1 MTTKR
6 NSRRENAFVK
16 AAAIFRGHG
25 GVLRTMEAL
34 ELGVHPRTLYAMRD
48 AGMLEQ
54 LGRGLFRLSE
64 LPPLGNPDL
73 VAVGLRVPE
82 GVICLISALAVHE
95 ITTQIPHEVHIAL
108 RRGAET
114 PRLEHPPVR
123 VFWFT
128 GTAFDEGIETRE
140 LDGVAIRVYGA
151 AKTVA
156 DCFKYRNKLGLD
168 VALEALKLYLKRR
181 AGSVDDLVRFASVC
195 RVEKVMRPYV
205 EALL

>member
-1 MTTKR
+1 MTVKLD
-6 NSRRENAFVK
+6 SRQESAFTK

-34 ELGVHPRTLYAMRD
+34 DLGVHPRTLYAMRD

-54 LGRGLFRLSE
+54 LGRGLFRLSD
-64 LPPLGNPDL
+64 LPPLGSPDL

-82 GVICLISALAVHE
+82 AVICLISALAVHE

-114 PRLEHPPVR
+114 PRLEHPPIR

-128 GTAFDEGIETRE
+128 GTAFDEGIETRQ
-140 LDGVAIRVYGA
+140 LDGVGIRVYGA

-168 VALEALKLYLKRR
+168 VALEALKLYLQRR
-181 AGSVDDLVRFASVC
+181 AGSIDDLVRFARIC
-195 RVEKVMRPYV
+195 RVEKVIRPYV

>member
-1 MTTKR
+1 MTVKLD
-6 NSRRENAFVK
+6 SRLESAFAK
-16 AAAIFRGHG
+16 AAAIFRRHG

-34 ELGVHPRTLYAMRD
+34 QLGVHPRTLYAMRD

-54 LGRGLFRLSE
+54 LGRGLFRLSD

-82 GVICLISALAVHE
+82 AVICLISALAVHE

-108 RRGAET
+108 RRGAES

-140 LDGVAIRVYGA
+140 LDGVGIRVYGA

-156 DCFKYRNKLGLD
+156 DCFKYRNKLGLE
-168 VALEALKLYLKRR
+168 VALEALKLYLRRR
-181 AGSVDDLVRFASVC
+181 AGSIDDLVRYARVC
-195 RVEKVMRPYV
+195 RVEKVIRPYV